1 MKINAEIS
9 NDFYNSLGTVYDTCA
24 FIEDAG
30 ACDGCPLKHNCL
42 SETPIM
48 DFANFCTRRSIQ
60 EFLDYSEDVEKY
72 VDEQDFIANMA
83 DIQRK
88 EELWEDWTH

>member
-1 MKINAEIS
+1 MKNNSAIS
-9 NDFYNSLGTVYDTCA
+9 NDFYNDLGTVCDCCA

-42 SETPIM
+42 SETPAM
-48 DFANFCTRRSIQ
+48 DFVNFLTRDSIR
-60 EFLDYSEDVEKY
+60 EFLDYSEDVERY

>member
-1 MKINAEIS
+1 
-9 NDFYNSLGTVYDTCA
+9 
-24 FIEDAG
+24 
-30 ACDGCPLKHNCL
+30 
-42 SETPIM
+42 M
-48 DFANFCTRRSIQ
+48 DFVNFLTRDSIR

>member
-9 NDFYNSLGTVYDTCA
+9 NDFYNSLGTVYDACA

-30 ACDGCPLKHNCL
+30 ACDGCPLKYNCL